1 MWVRLNQNPGA
12 PISNENCDFQGDP
25 LWLLHGLPEQPQLVD
40 WRRLLPLLPAH
51 LRSIRTARWSVKIQI
66 LSNTWYFCTGI
77 FQLSKNVKR
86 TKEKKNKICFDF
98 NRNYD
103 ISFLNRRQT
112 WAIRKWKR
120 GFPQRAK
127 YLSALVRAI
136 TLTTACQTLAVPK
149 QNFIEGWERLYFD
162 WFVLISRFG
171 LYLAEA
177 GECQQ
182 GVVFL
187 NSKGKTSTCRWSG
200 RRRYLPIFFCV
211 TIHAHVDIPHIC
223 HRRHRHVCVRKNC
236 PV

>member
-1 MWVRLNQNPGA
+1 MQNTFSQSGNDSKWFL
-12 PISNENCDFQGDP
+12 IKIIFQNRYMALETP
-25 LWLLHGLPEQPQLVD
+25 PLHGKCHLKFPFWFSAPLPKMDQ
-40 WRRLLPLLPAH
+40 R
-51 LRSIRTARWSVKIQI
+51 
-66 LSNTWYFCTGI
+66 
-77 FQLSKNVKR
+77 
-86 TKEKKNKICFDF
+86 KKNKICFDL
-98 NRNYD
+98 NWKYD
-103 ISFLNRRQT
+103 NSFLNRRQT

-127 YLSALVRAI
+127 YLSALVTAI

-149 QNFIEGWERLYFD
+149 QNFIESWERLYFD

-187 NSKGKTSTCRWSG
+187 NCKGKTSTCRWSG

-211 TIHAHVDIPHIC
+211 TINACVDLQILL
-223 HRRHRHVCVRKNC
+223 
-236 PV
+236 

>member
-12 PISNENCDFQGDP
+12 PISNENCNFQGDP

-40 WRRLLPLLPAH
+40 WRRLLPLLPAN
-51 LRSIRTARWSVKIQI
+51 LRSIRTARRSVKIQI

-77 FQLSKNVKR
+77 FQLSKNLKW

-103 ISFLNRRQT
+103 ISFLNRPQT

-136 TLTTACQTLAVPK
+136 TLTTACQTLSVPK
-149 QNFIEGWERLYFD
+149 QNFIKSWDVCTLTDLSSSPGLVSTLPRLASVNKE
-162 WFVLISRFG
+162 WFFSTAKVRQVHVGGVGAAGICQFSSVLRF
-171 LYLAEA
+171 
-177 GECQQ
+177 
-182 GVVFL
+182 
-187 NSKGKTSTCRWSG
+187 T
-200 RRRYLPIFFCV
+200 
-211 TIHAHVDIPHIC
+211 HM
-223 HRRHRHVCVRKNC
+223 
-236 PV
+236 